1 MIVTQAQIGY
11 ALRLLNEAFLAAPL
25 KTKCTI
31 IVPLQSALKHNWS
44 EQLQNYEQIGK
55 VLDSSDKWHRIM
67 HRGTKSREQ
76 IICAALR
83 GGHLDKN
90 PAPAVENQ
98 ANADPPAPDMFN
110 SLYCTFNLD
119 MGAGKTLTLVDS
131 GATLDLMTK
140 NYAKRLKL
148 PFQPSKTPPII
159 GVGGS
164 QKTLGSVTTNMKFG
178 GGNFSVTL
186 DVVETL
192 PGNISAIVGQMT
204 LKEHYGGI
212 RFGKRHLHVT
222 LKEGGK
228 ECTESRLYAKEKIPK
243 KSDNVLTNKQ
253 MTKAQK
259 LGVLGRVL
267 VTLGRKHASEDKSN
281 DVADW
286 PWSPYAL
293 VVQRIFE
300 TQTDIDPLLQDILE
314 QESTIWNAT
323 DGLSE
328 REYQAS
334 IDLLPGATPR
344 MMRGYRLTPKERAE
358 LEEQIKKMISKGWI
372 RPSSSS
378 WGAPVLFAPKS
389 DGGLRMCIDYRM
401 LNLATVRNAFPLPNI
416 QDALDGFA
424 GASVFSTLDLAA
436 GFHQIVLKEE
446 CRHLT
451 AFRTDQGL
459 YEYNVMPMGLANAP
473 AMFQKAMNDTLRPF
487 MNRFV
492 TVYMDDIIIYSKNM
506 EEHAKHL
513 KQVLAAMTTA
523 GYKCRRDK
531 CCFGVASVNFLGHI
545 VSGNGLAVDPA
556 KVKVVN
562 DWEPPTDVGTV
573 RSFVGLVQYFKRFIK
588 DLSTIL
594 SPMTNLTKKNAVF
607 VWSEECETS
616 FQTVKAMLSSAPVLA
631 MPDPNSRYSVYTD
644 ASIYGCGGVLMQ
656 NDKPVAYC
664 GRKFDKTMTNWTTTE
679 QELYGLVHADRKS
692 TRLNSSHLDLSRMPS
707 SA

>member
-1 MIVTQAQIGY
+1 MPSHWNAKPASALSSLSVEAVGKSSLVVVTQASIGF
-11 ALRLLNEAFLAAPL
+11 AVRSLNEACLAAPF
-25 KTKCTI
+25 TTSCTI
-31 IVPLQSALKHNWS
+31 IVPLQSALKHTWNG
-44 EQLQNYEQIGK
+44 QLRDFHQVGRM
-55 VLDSSDKWHRIM
+55 LDGEKKWHRIM
-67 HRGTKSREQ
+67 HRETKSREEYL
-76 IICAALR
+76 CYALR
-83 GGHLDKN
+83 KGHIDRN
-90 PAPAVENQ
+90 PAPNVEKPAQ
-98 ANADPPAPDMFN
+98 AETSEIEVSRNDLFN

-119 MGAGKTLTLVDS
+119 MGAGKTLTLIDS
-131 GATLDLMTK
+131 GATLDLMTEA
-140 NYAKRLKL
+140 YAVKLKL
-148 PFQPSKTPPII
+148 PWQDSTVPPVM

-164 QKTLGSVTTNMKFG
+164 KGILGQITTDMQFG
-178 GGNFSVTL
+178 GGTFEVTCQII
-186 DVVETL
+186 DKL
-192 PGNISAIVGQMT
+192 PGNLNAIVGQMT
-204 LKEHYGGI
+204 LQKHNGGI
-212 RFGKRHLHVT
+212 KFGKTHLHVT
-222 LKEGGK
+222 LKEG
-228 ECTESRLYAKEKIPK
+228 ERDCTESRLYSRDTKKEKFR
-243 KSDNVLTNKQ
+243 KSDTVLTNKQ
-253 MTKAQK
+253 MTRAQK
-259 LGVLGRVL
+259 MGVLGRVL
-267 VTLGRKHASEDKSN
+267 VTLGRDKATGVPEDK
-281 DVADW
+281 DTKELTDW

-300 TQTDIDPLLQDILE
+300 AQTDIDPMLQDILE
-314 QESTIWNAT
+314 QESTIWEVT

-358 LEEQIKKMISKGWI
+358 LEEQIKKMIAKGWI
-372 RPSSSS
+372 RPSASS

-487 MNRFV
+487 MNKFV

-506 EEHAKHL
+506 EEHADHL
-513 KQVLAAMTTA
+513 RQVLAVMTAA

-531 CCFGVASVNFLGHI
+531 CCFGVVSVNFLGHI

-556 KVKVVN
+556 KVKLVN

-594 SPMTNLTKKNAVF
+594 VPMTNLTKKNAVF
-607 VWSEECETS
+607 SWNEECETS
-616 FQTVKAMLSSAPVLA
+616 FQKVKTLLSSAPVLA

-644 ASIYGCGGVLMQ
+644 ASIL
-656 NDKPVAYC
+656 
-664 GRKFDKTMTNWTTTE
+664 
-679 QELYGLVHADRKS
+679 
-692 TRLNSSHLDLSRMPS
+692 
-707 SA
+707 